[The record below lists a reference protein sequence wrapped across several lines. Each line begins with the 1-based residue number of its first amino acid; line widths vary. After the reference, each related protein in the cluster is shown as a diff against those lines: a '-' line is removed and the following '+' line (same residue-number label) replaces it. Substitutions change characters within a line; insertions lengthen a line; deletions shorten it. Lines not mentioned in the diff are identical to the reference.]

1 MKTYKKLYEKLY
13 STDNLNLAF
22 RKARKGKS
30 KRDYVVSFETDLE
43 RSLGLLQRDLRSK
56 RYIPI
61 KLKKFII
68 RDPKTRTIHASVFRD
83 RVVHHAIVNLI
94 QPIYEKRFIYDSF
107 ASRKFKGTHAAV
119 ERFESF
125 VRKVSSNGRTINNN
139 FNNNSIKG
147 YVLKADIKHY
157 FATID
162 HKVLIS
168 ILRKKIKDEDF
179 IRLIKKVLNNFDTIK
194 NRKGLPLG
202 NYTSQFFANVYL
214 NNLDY
219 FVKHKLKA
227 KYYIR
232 YVDDF
237 VILDKNKEVLLR
249 YMYKIEKY
257 LKFLKLE
264 LHPDKSEIH
273 ALRNG
278 ITFLG
283 YRIFYHYRLLRKRN
297 IRYFK
302 RKLKEN
308 IELYS
313 RGLIGEEKFYNF
325 LCGWQGYSSF
335 ANTYN
340 FNIKINKVITKEL
353 KERLK

>member
-30 KRDYVVSFETDLE
+30 KKYYVVDFETDLE
-43 RSLGLLQRDLRSK
+43 KSIGLLQRDLRLK
-56 RYIPI
+56 KYIPT

-68 RDPKTRTIHASVFRD
+68 KDPKTRVIHASVFKD
-83 RVVHHAIVNLI
+83 RIVHHAIVNML

-107 ASRKFKGTHAAV
+107 ASRKFKGTHAAIK
-119 ERFESF
+119 RFELF
-125 VRKVSSNGRTINNN
+125 VNKASSNGQKIKNA
-139 FNNNSIKG
+139 FDNNSIKG

-162 HKVLIS
+162 HKVLIN

-179 IRLIKKVLNNFDTIK
+179 IRLIKKVLNNFETIEY
-194 NRKGLPLG
+194 RKGLPLG

-214 NNLDY
+214 NHLDY
-219 FVKHKLKA
+219 FVKHNLKA

-237 VILDKNKEVLLR
+237 IILDKNKKVLLG
-249 YMYKIEKY
+249 YMDKIRKY
-257 LKFLKLE
+257 LIFLKLE
-264 LHPDKSEIH
+264 LHPDKSKIY

-283 YRIFYHYRLLRKRN
+283 YRIFYNHRLLRRRN

-302 RKLKEN
+302 RRLSEKLEFHR
-308 IELYS
+308 
-313 RGLIGEEKFYNF
+313 RGLINKDKLYSF
-325 LCGWQGYSSF
+325 LQGWQGYSKF
-335 ANTYN
+335 ANTHN
-340 FNIKINKVITKEL
+340 FNKEIEKIIPIE
-353 KERLK
+353 

>member
-13 STDNLNLAF
+13 STNNLKTAF
-22 RKARKGKS
+22 IKARIGKS
-30 KRDYVVSFETDLE
+30 RKDYVIDFEKDLE
-43 RSLGLLQRDLRSK
+43 KSIGLLQRDLKLR
-56 RYIPI
+56 RYTPT
-61 KLKKFII
+61 KLIKFII

-83 RVVHHAIVNLI
+83 RVVHHAIINILR
-94 QPIYEKRFIYDSF
+94 PIYEKRFIYDSF
-107 ASRKFKGTHAAV
+107 ANRKLKGTHAAV
-119 ERFESF
+119 ERFELF
-125 VRKVSSNGRTINNN
+125 INKVSSNGRTINNS

-147 YVLKADIKHY
+147 YVLKADVKHY

-162 HKVLIS
+162 HEILIN
-168 ILRKKIKDEDF
+168 ILRKKIRDKDF
-179 IRLIKKVLNNFDTIK
+179 IRLIKKVLNNFETIGY
-194 NRKGLPLG
+194 RRGLPLG

-214 NNLDY
+214 NHLDY

-237 VILDKNKEVLLR
+237 VILDKNKDVLLG
-249 YMYKIEKY
+249 YMDKIEKY

-283 YRIFYHYRLLRKRN
+283 YRIFYHYRLLRRRN

-302 RKLKEN
+302 RKLREN
-308 IELYS
+308 VELYR
-313 RGLIGEEKFYNF
+313 RGLICEKKFDSF
-325 LCGWQGYSSF
+325 LQGWQGYSSF
-335 ANTYN
+335 ANTHN
-340 FNIKINKVITKEL
+340 FNKKIEEIITRE
-353 KERLK
+353 